1 MTKEQFEQAK
11 ALEQKILH
19 ITQILEFIT
28 EHKRID
34 KEAPN
39 IFIDNEAG
47 DFVVLTLDEVDF
59 IQASL
64 EGERSLLEHEFK
76 KL

>member
-11 ALEQKILH
+11 ALEQKISH
-19 ITQILEFIT
+19 ITTLLEFIT

-34 KEAPN
+34 EASTN

-47 DFVVLTLDEVDF
+47 DFIALTCDEVEF
-59 IQASL
+59 LYSAFESRKNI
-64 EGERSLLEHEFK
+64 LEHEFDR
-76 KL
+76 L

>member
-11 ALEQKILH
+11 ALEKKILH
-19 ITQILEFIT
+19 ITTILEFIT

-34 KEAPN
+34 EASTN
-39 IFIDNEAG
+39 IFIDNEEG
-47 DFVVLTLDEVDF
+47 DFIALTCDEVDL

-64 EGERSLLEHEFK
+64 ESEKCLREHEFK

>member
-19 ITQILEFIT
+19 ITKILDFIT

-34 KEAPN
+34 EASTN
-39 IFIDNEAG
+39 IFISNEAD
-47 DFVVLTLDEVDF
+47 DFIALTLDEVDF
-59 IQASL
+59 IKSSF
-64 EGERSLLEHEFK
+64 EGEKCLLEQEFK
-76 KL
+76 RL